1 MMVTEEK
8 SNSALSDLLVGLAD
22 KLKIEPTTVQLGL
35 RLSPAIKGAVIL
47 RFVLANRVT
56 MRIDIRVQ

>member
-1 MMVTEEK
+1 MGK
-8 SNSALSDLLVGLAD
+8 NPILPFSDLLVGLID
-22 KLKIEPTTVQLGL
+22 KLKIEPASVQLGL

-56 MRIDIRVQ
+56 IRIHIMRMG